1 METPGHKAQF
11 SYFQALSQLKSFSKF
26 FSGFKNHQTINKD
39 SIFIDSQNRNLF
51 SFTKDKN
58 WSSCKKPHP
67 YEYKQKEVK
76 DSTAKKKLTF
86 NDSATKTQK
95 TETKIENYDTIH
107 KLDLKKS
114 LFKINNINFDINL
127 NYSKYIFF

>member
-51 SFTKDKN
+51 SFSKDKN
-58 WSSCKKPHP
+58 WSSCKKPIP
-67 YEYKQKEVK
+67 YEYKGVQ
-76 DSTAKKKLTF
+76 DTTAKKKLTF
-86 NDSATKTQK
+86 NDSANKTQK
-95 TETKIENYDTIH
+95 TESKHHDTIH

-127 NYSKYIFF
+127 NYSKYKFFNF